1 MADDNDNNETGIE
14 LEDLSDEQKAAI
26 LQNPDVLK
34 SVRYE
39 SDAVQDASE
48 GLNDLIT
55 ADEESEEEEAYDLLV
70 SGIADR
76 SGRVTEQT
84 VKKVLSGLTE
94 EVQEVTHSE

>member
-14 LEDLSDEQKAAI
+14 LEDLSDEQKATI